1 MPPSRFLVL
10 SLFLVAGP
18 SALAAQPAARPRPAQ
33 PAQPTAR
40 QPAPAV
46 PAPPTAQPPAGPP
59 APPSPPPSPAVALP
73 PATPTSLVDVQVLL
87 DRASYSPGVID
98 GRGGSNTRKAVEAF
112 QAAHDL
118 PVTGKVDAATWQ
130 NLTAASGLQPLA
142 LYTVLP
148 ADVAGPFVEIPRRI
162 EDQAELPALGYTSPL
177 ELLGEK
183 FHCAPE
189 LLQALNPGVDFSV
202 AGQAIKVPNVPPFVP
217 WTKDQPLPE
226 RAGLAGVRV
235 IVSKSRSTL
244 TVENGDDVIFFAP
257 VTAGSEHDPLPLGE
271 WKVRGVSRAPVFHF
285 NPKLFWDAKP
295 TDTKATVPAG
305 PNNPV
310 GAVWID
316 LSKDHYGIHGTPEP
330 QLIGKTLSH
339 GCVRLTNW
347 DAQAVAAL
355 VKPGTPVLF
364 EP

>member
-1 MPPSRFLVL
+1 MSSSRFLVL
-10 SLFLVAGP
+10 SLFLSLFLVAGS
-18 SALAAQPAARPRPAQ
+18 SALSARSTGRARPAQ
-33 PAQPTAR
+33 PP
-40 QPAPAV
+40 
-46 PAPPTAQPPAGPP
+46 QPPAQAAPVQPVPPMP
-59 APPSPPPSPAVALP
+59 APSVPPGPQPNPAVALP
-73 PATPTSLVDVQVLL
+73 PASPKSLADVQVLL
-87 DRASYSPGVID
+87 DRASYSSGVID
-98 GRGGSNTRKAVEAF
+98 GRGGSNTRKAIGAF

-118 PVTGKVDAATWQ
+118 PVTGKVDPATWQ
-130 NLTAASGLQPLA
+130 NLTAAAGQQALV
-142 LYTVLP
+142 LYTLQP
-148 ADVAGPFVEIPRRI
+148 ADVAGPFVEIPQRI
-162 EDQAELPALGYTSPL
+162 EDQAKLPALGYTSPL

-189 LLQALNPGVDFSV
+189 LLKALNPGVDFSA
-202 AGQAIKVPNVPPFVP
+202 AGQAIKVPNVAPFVP
-217 WTKDQPLPE
+217 WSKDQPLPE
-226 RAGLAGVRV
+226 KAALANVRV
-235 IVSKSRSTL
+235 VVSKSESTL
-244 TVENGDDVIFFAP
+244 TVESGDDVIFFAP

-271 WKVRGVSRAPVFHF
+271 WKINGISRAPVFHF

-339 GCVRLTNW
+339 GCVRMTNW